1 MRNFAHLLIFAA
13 VTLLITSCCAC
24 RSYQKKTR
32 RPLVGTEWQL
42 IRLGGQDIT
51 PKAGTYT
58 IVLSEQGT
66 LSGMGS
72 CNRIM
77 GNYKTTEKRALKI
90 ESLGTTRMMCPDS
103 KGEQDFVAALEATTH
118 YEMDGPM
125 LLLLANGELRAVL
138 KALPEQSGNAK
149 Q

>member
-1 MRNFAHLLIFAA
+1 MRIFSHLLVLVSIAA
-13 VTLLITSCCAC
+13 LAVGCCAC

-42 IRLGGQDIT
+42 IRLGGKDLS

-66 LSGMGS
+66 LSGIGA
-72 CNRIM
+72 CNRIT
-77 GNYKTTEKRALKI
+77 GSYETTESRALKI
-90 ESLGTTRMMCPDS
+90 GSLGMTRMMCPDS
-103 KGEQDFVAALEATTH
+103 KGEQEFVAALETTTH

-125 LLLLANGELRAVL
+125 LLLLSNGELRAVL
-138 KALPEQSGNAK
+138 KALPVQSDSPK